1 MLLMRSIYNLR
12 HDKNT
17 GMLYVLIILCRWL
30 IVSLCCYCFLGS
42 FLTQVVFADDSDVG
56 ISESCRVIEFEHSIK
71 DKATYHR
78 EAFAPYEGRVIG
90 DIRIIVND
98 VFDETD
104 PRENKALYR
113 LVNKIQINTKE
124 STIRNQ
130 LLFTEGDLV
139 NALEVEESIR
149 ILFSRE
155 YAIEAFA
162 YVHEDCTN
170 GVNITVVIRD
180 AWVIEPVFSYG
191 REGGETSSNIGFRDA
206 NFLGSGNEVSLIYES
221 NAERNKVIYRYKT
234 HNFLGQ
240 RWEADFYHAELSD
253 GVDSR
258 FALEKPFYSANTLW
272 AYGLESG
279 SISLQYN
286 TRYNGDI
293 INEFTQKIDV
303 NSLFL
308 GKAIAREKE
317 YSHRIKVGWTK
328 EDMTFSEL
336 TNTNL
341 LPSDEEQIYPWIEFE
356 RVTNNYRRYYNFS
369 YIGRESDVLVGTDFR
384 VRFGTGHFGDDE
396 RLYRVNARYSRAVS
410 YSDTYFF
417 QMNSSADLLRE
428 DATDSLRNSIV
439 SVEGRYHYF
448 INGKNRWYVRAGLS
462 RGYNLAQFRQLTVG
476 EVEGVRGYPLAYQ
489 RGDKRYVLNVERRFY
504 SDIHWLNIVRLGAVV
519 FFDMGRAW
527 GVDEFPSDNVLKS
540 VGFGLRL
547 HSSKVGYPSVV
558 HMNVGFPIFNDND
571 DLNDAL
577 FSISVE
583 GQF

>member
-1 MLLMRSIYNLR
+1 MRNTYNLR
-12 HDKNT
+12 YGKNT
-17 GMLYVLIILCRWL
+17 RMLSVFNVVFNILFRRLIIY
-30 IVSLCCYCFLGS
+30 CYCFVEFF
-42 FLTQVVFADDSDVG
+42 FLHVAFANDSNVD
-56 ISESCRVIEFEHSIK
+56 IPQACRALEFEHSIK
-71 DKATYHR
+71 NKATYHR
-78 EAFAPYEGRVIG
+78 EAFKPYEGRVIG

-98 VFDETD
+98 VFDEKN
-104 PRENKALYR
+104 PRENKLLYR

-124 STIRNQ
+124 PTIRNQ
-130 LLFTEGDLV
+130 LLFTEGDV
-139 NALEVEESIR
+139 INALEIEESIR
-149 ILFSRE
+149 ILFGRE
-155 YAIEAFA
+155 YVMEAFA
-162 YVHEDCTN
+162 YVHEDCTYD
-170 GVNITVVIRD
+170 VNITIIIRD

-206 NFLGSGNEVSLIYES
+206 NFLGSGNEVSLLYES
-221 NAERNKVIYRYKT
+221 NAERSKVIYRYKT

-286 TRYNGDI
+286 TRYSVDI
-293 INEFTQKIDV
+293 INEFTQKVDV

-308 GKAIAREKE
+308 GKAIARDKG
-317 YSHRIKVGWTK
+317 YSHRIKFGWTNEK
-328 EDMTFSEL
+328 MTFSEL
-336 TNTNL
+336 DNTNV
-341 LPSDEEQIYPWIEFE
+341 LPEDEEQVYPWVEFE
-356 RVTNNYRRYYNFS
+356 RVTNHYRRYDNLL
-369 YIGRESDVLVGTDFR
+369 YIGRESDLAVGTDFR
-384 VRFGTGHFGDDE
+384 VRFGTGYFGNGE
-396 RLYRVNARYSRAVS
+396 RLYRMLARYSTAVS

-428 DATDSLRNSIV
+428 EATDSLRNSVV
-439 SVEGRYHYF
+439 SVEGQYHYF
-448 INGKNRWYVRAGLS
+448 LNDKNRWYVKAGFS

-489 RGDKRYVLNVERRFY
+489 RGDKRYVLNIERRFY
-504 SDIHWLNIVRLGAVV
+504 SDLHWLNIVRLGAVV

-527 GVDEFPSDNVLKS
+527 GVNTFPSDSVLKS

-547 HSSKVGYPSVV
+547 HSSKVGNPPVL
-558 HMNVGFPIFNDND
+558 HMNVGFPILNDND
-571 DLNDAL
+571 DLNSAL

-583 GQF
+583 NQF

>member
-1 MLLMRSIYNLR
+1 MRDISDLR
-12 HDKNT
+12 HDKNKS
-17 GMLYVLIILCRWL
+17 MLCMFVLLCRWL
-30 IVSLCCYCFLGS
+30 VVSFYCYCFLGS
-42 FLTQVVFADDSDVG
+42 FFTQAAFAADSDSNVPDT
-56 ISESCRVIEFEHSIK
+56 CRIMEFEHDIK

-78 EAFAPYEGRVIG
+78 EAFAPYEGRTIG
-90 DIRIIVND
+90 DISIVVND

-104 PRENKALYR
+104 PREDKALYR
-113 LVNKIQINTKE
+113 LVNNIQINTKK

-130 LLFTEGDLV
+130 LLFTEGDTI
-139 NALEVEESIR
+139 NALKVEESIR
-149 ILFSRE
+149 ILFGRE
-155 YAIEAFA
+155 YVMEAFA
-162 YVHEDCTN
+162 YVHEDCAN
-170 GVNITVVIRD
+170 DVNITIVIRD

-206 NFLGSGNEVSLIYES
+206 NFLGSGNEVSLLYES

-279 SISLQYN
+279 SISLEYN
-286 TRYNGDI
+286 TRYSGDI
-293 INEFTQKIDV
+293 INKFTQKVDV
-303 NSLFL
+303 DSLFL
-308 GKAIAREKE
+308 GKAIEREDE
-317 YSHRIKVGWTK
+317 HSHRIKVGWTQ
-328 EDMTFSEL
+328 ENMTFSEL
-336 TNTNL
+336 DNTNL
-341 LPSDEEQIYPWIEFE
+341 LPENEEQIYPWIEFE
-356 RVTNNYRRYYNFS
+356 RITNNYRRYENFS
-369 YIGRESDVLVGTDFR
+369 YIGRESDVPVGTDFR
-384 VRFGTGHFGDDE
+384 VRVGVGHFGNGE
-396 RLYRVNARYSRAVS
+396 RLYRVLARYSAAVS
-410 YSDTYFF
+410 YSDTYVF

-428 DATDSLRNSIV
+428 DATDSLRNSVV

-448 INGKNRWYVRAGLS
+448 INDKNRWYVKVGLS
-462 RGYNLAQFRQLTVG
+462 RGYNLAQFRQLAIG

-504 SDIHWLNIVRLGAVV
+504 SDLHWLNIVRLGAVV

-527 GVDEFPSDNVLKS
+527 GIDEFPSDDVLKS

-547 HSSKVGYPSVV
+547 HSSKVGNPSVV
-558 HMNVGFPIFNDND
+558 HMNVGFPILNDSD

-583 GQF
+583 SQF